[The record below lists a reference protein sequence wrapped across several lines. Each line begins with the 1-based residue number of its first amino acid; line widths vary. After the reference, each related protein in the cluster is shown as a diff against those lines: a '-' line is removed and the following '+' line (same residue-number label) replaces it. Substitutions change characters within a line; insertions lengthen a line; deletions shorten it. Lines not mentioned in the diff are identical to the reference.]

1 MNEPKKP
8 VGTFPA
14 STQPRDL
21 VGKKYPVEIQKVV
34 DPETGARVT
43 RYVHATGRD
52 TVFYYSSPYITADG
66 KKLVFMSSVSGK
78 REIHSINLAAGEPFS
93 VQLTQGSTS
102 LPDHPCVDVTRNL
115 VFYYSG
121 RSVMRTDIDTLK
133 TDAIYEM
140 PEGTTPLGLSSNGKY
155 VAFSFHYAMD
165 PGKPI
170 AWPRPVEARPQLFL
184 RPMTLIVAVDLDTLV
199 ARMVWGDYAFLGHV
213 EVTPFDK
220 DLLHFGDQSAPNR
233 QSEAYVVPVGWV
245 EDKKPLQLFENN
257 RQRLIYVG
265 HTWFTQDGWL
275 AGQMMEYTG
284 VHDRWNH
291 YTDTVG
297 FDAII
302 WPDGTN
308 MRRARFPG
316 QAKPIHCHAA
326 YADSWWVGDTMP
338 LPRVN
343 KTDPGMMCLIR
354 NYWESQET
362 ELIPLYRHDNKKLHA
377 HPWIN
382 NAEDKIVF
390 AGEYQDR
397 SAIHVLDLKAF
408 LADKHLTTSPAANAP
423 VASRPVHEPEPE

>member
-1 MNEPKKP
+1 
-8 VGTFPA
+8 
-14 STQPRDL
+14 
-21 VGKKYPVEIQKVV
+21 
-34 DPETGARVT
+34 
-43 RYVHATGRD
+43 
-52 TVFYYSSPYITADG
+52 
-66 KKLVFMSSVSGK
+66 
-78 REIHSINLAAGEPFS
+78 
-93 VQLTQGSTS
+93 
-102 LPDHPCVDVTRNL
+102 
-115 VFYYSG
+115 
-121 RSVMRTDIDTLK
+121 
-133 TDAIYEM
+133 
-140 PEGTTPLGLSSNGKY
+140 
-155 VAFSFHYAMD
+155 
-165 PGKPI
+165 
-170 AWPRPVEARPQLFL
+170 
-184 RPMTLIVAVDLDTLV
+184 
-199 ARMVWGDYAFLGHV
+199 
-213 EVTPFDK
+213 
-220 DLLHFGDQSAPNR
+220 
-233 QSEAYVVPVGWV
+233 
-245 EDKKPLQLFENN
+245 
-257 RQRLIYVG
+257 
-265 HTWFTQDGWL
+265 
-275 AGQMMEYTG
+275 MMEYTG